1 MKKVF
6 LMLMLMIGL
15 HADVSLHKSL
25 LSEGSTSIGI
35 RLGGASIG
43 SQDYTIF
50 GVSGNY
56 FIVENLSVGV
66 GYEKWFSGNPSIQK
80 LTLESTYFVPAS
92 ENIRPYLGVF
102 GRRILISG
110 SDRIGRDYDDANS
123 YGYRAGV
130 ALLQNNLI
138 LSAGIVQEKYD
149 STQNFFNDTQTY
161 AEVTV
166 GVAF

>member
-6 LMLMLMIGL
+6 MILMLMMSL

-25 LSEGSTSIGI
+25 LSQGSTSVGI

-43 SQDYTIF
+43 NQNYTIF

-80 LTLESTYFVPAS
+80 LTLESTYFIPAS

-102 GRRILISG
+102 GRRTLTSG
-110 SDRIGRDYDDANS
+110 SDRLGREFDDTNS
-123 YGYRAGV
+123 YGYRAGI
-130 ALLQNNLI
+130 ALLQNNLV

-149 STQNFFNDTQTY
+149 STQRLFNETQTY